1 MERMNTMHITVT
13 ADNFDKEVLQSEKP
27 VLLDFWAEWCGPC
40 QMLAPIIDEIAE
52 ARSDI
57 VVGKVNVDEEAE
69 LSLRFG
75 IRSIPTLVVMKNGE
89 KVASSIGYQSREEIE
104 KLL

>member
-1 MERMNTMHITVT
+1 MEPITIT
-13 ADNFDKEVLQSEKP
+13 SANFDAEVLHSEKP

>member
-1 MERMNTMHITVT
+1 MQITVT

>member
-1 MERMNTMHITVT
+1 MHITVT

>member
-1 MERMNTMHITVT
+1 MHITVT

-40 QMLAPIIDEIAE
+40 QMLAPIIEEIAE

>member
-1 MERMNTMHITVT
+1 MHITIT